1 MDSKCNARAECFVA
15 IVRLLIAWVALTA
28 FAYNAYSQDVCVSS
42 ERIAVLLA
50 DVNSGKVQ
58 SPNIALKDEIH
69 AMKTDLVT
77 QTAQQFAAQKNKLS
91 KDKTKTDKPA
101 QISTIDAPKRICEIL
116 NTNPWPTKSIVDT
129 EAASDFIKLLKTYVS
144 VEQQRALLPIIASGI
159 DRGEIP
165 KDEEAAAFVDR
176 LRLRLGAPQLFG
188 TQMTEDNGFLVL
200 YPLQSEANIDGW
212 RKEYGMS
219 PLREYLQRVQNFYRK
234 QVIHSTAKVRRVPI
248 NKAATVSDGSAPIN
262 ADTDGDVVKVET
274 SVVTIDAMVSG
285 KDVPKLTKDDFKIYE
300 DGKLQQIAAL
310 NTSDAPFDIVLLLD
324 LSGSTSDKVALIKKT
339 TKRFIEM
346 KRDMDRVAI
355 VTFNS
360 TQTVISQ
367 LESDK
372 QKLFDLL
379 SKIKGVG
386 ASKVWDSEKFAIDM
400 LKKDSP
406 AGRRKGVVV
415 MTDGIDND
423 LFYTPGPGSDIMFGD
438 LVEEVRNGQV
448 AIFPIFLNPNGP
460 GGDGSRLV
468 DDARRTMQLLA
479 DDSGGTFYTTAN
491 LESLNEVYERVMQ
504 DVGRVYSI
512 DYEPSND
519 ARDGTWRMIKVEI
532 PTHPELKVRAR
543 SGYYAK

>member
-1 MDSKCNARAECFVA
+1 MDFKYKTGAKCFAA
-15 IVRLLIAWVALTA
+15 IVRLLFVWVALTGFVYIA
-28 FAYNAYSQDVCVSS
+28 HAQDVCVSS

-50 DVNSGKVQ
+50 DIKSGKVQ
-58 SPNIALKDEIH
+58 PPNSALKDEIH

-77 QTAQQFAAQKNKLS
+77 QTAQQFAAQTNKLS
-91 KDKTKTDKPA
+91 KDKPKTDKPT
-101 QISTIDAPKRICEIL
+101 QIPAANVAKRICEIL
-116 NTNPWPTKSIVDT
+116 NSGPWPTKSVVET
-129 EAASDFIKLLKTYVS
+129 EAASDFIKLVKTYIS
-144 VEQQRALLPIIASGI
+144 VDQQRALLPVIAAGI

-165 KDEEAAAFVDR
+165 KDEESAAFVDR
-176 LRLRLGAPQLFG
+176 LRLRLGVPQLFG

-200 YPLQSEANIDGW
+200 YPLQSEANLDGW

-219 PLREYLQRVQNFYRK
+219 PLREYLQKVQNFYRK
-234 QVIHSTAKVRRVPI
+234 QVVRSTAKVRRVPI
-248 NKAATVSDGSAPIN
+248 NKATNTSDSAAPIN
-262 ADTDGDVVKVET
+262 ADTEGDVVKVET
-274 SVVTIDAMVSG
+274 SVVTIDATVSG

-300 DGKLQQIAAL
+300 DGKPQQIAVL
-310 NTSDAPFDIVLLLD
+310 NTADSPFDIVLLLD
-324 LSGSTSDKVALIKKT
+324 LSGSTTDKVALIKKT
-339 TKRFIEM
+339 TKRFVEM
-346 KRDMDRVAI
+346 KRDIDRIAI

-360 TQTVISQ
+360 SQTVVSP

-372 QKLFDLL
+372 QKLFDSL

-400 LKKDSP
+400 LKRDSP
-406 AGRRKGVVV
+406 SGRRKAVVV

-423 LFYTPGPGSDIMFGD
+423 LFYTPGPGSDVMFGD
-438 LVEEVRNGQV
+438 LVEDIRNGQI

-460 GGDGSRLV
+460 DGDVGRLV

-519 ARDGTWRMIKVEI
+519 ARDGTWRVIKVEI
-532 PTHPELKVRAR
+532 PGHPELKVRAR